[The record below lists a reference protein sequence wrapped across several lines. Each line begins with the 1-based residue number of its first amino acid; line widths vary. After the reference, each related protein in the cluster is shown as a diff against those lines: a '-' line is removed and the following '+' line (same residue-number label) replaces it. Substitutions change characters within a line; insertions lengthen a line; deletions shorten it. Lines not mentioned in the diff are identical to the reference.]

1 MKDPIPGYTG
11 IINRNTNPSEVTQLA
26 MYIIDFNILFH

>member
-26 MYIIDFNILFH
+26 MYERPIEYDY